1 VKRKIGTP
9 RAGYPLLAAIVPA
22 LALLAFSAYS
32 YSPPVRNYPA
42 LARRSCL
49 ADPSP
54 RTLAFDT
61 SPAGEVVYEFVFDGV
76 FQQNPAAA
84 YDLATDEAHGGWSRR
99 QWATGNIT
107 VVPEPISPACTLGAR
122 RYRYGLAWDAVLKI
136 NGVYYLVT
144 VVRADWGWL
153 IDYFQPMPR
162 VSAPRG
168 GATSSTVPSRWSP
181 LSSSASKSPA
191 GDSAEVGRSPS
202 S

>member
-32 YSPPVRNYPA
+32 YSPPLRNYPA

-61 SPAGEVVYEFVFDGV
+61 SPAGDAAYKFIFDAV
-76 FQQNPAAA
+76 FQQDLAAA
-84 YDLATDEAHGGWSRR
+84 YDLATDEAHGGWRR
-99 QWATGNIT
+99 QWATGNIP

-144 VVRADWGWL
+144 VVRADSGWL

-162 VSAPRG
+162 VFAPRG
-168 GATSSTVPSRWSP
+168 RATSSTVPSRSSA
-181 LSSSASKSPA
+181 LSSSASKSPIGA
-191 GDSAEVGRSPS
+191 SAEAGRSPS